1 MTLNTSMLNKV
12 SAKQISENF
21 AKSYP
26 DLLEGAVITKIE
38 ISGCQGSRRTDK
50 IDLSYDG
57 DDITDQKSVSKSE
70 VRWIDIKALRFK
82 STITSRISTLCS
94 RLCIRYSNMWILPV
108 SSMEEFLEGAQEIER
123 EFQAGIQNVVD
134 NYEMHIEAEK
144 NRSPRMSSL
153 IDQLKLTK
161 DDFIKSFRF
170 NIAHFIPFTPISV
183 EGDETQDYY
192 QEQLITDLAEE
203 AMKVYEKISKNNN
216 LRSSTIDRLKQM
228 QNKIIS
234 FMFIH
239 KEAAVLAEAIKHIMN
254 NLPKG
259 AISEPRDVAVL
270 QQWFYFMSDA
280 SMLKRIISG
289 EQKVTDWLESIT
301 RSFNQSS
308 QTEPNALQNTGIEAI
323 LDSTNVFQV
332 EPVVENDINN
342 STFSN
347 TDPVAEP
354 EKSVS
359 QQEDNVENGFDI
371 ELKGW

>member
-70 VRWIDIKALRFK
+70 VRWIDIKALSFK

-203 AMKVYEKISKNNN
+203 AMRVYEKISKNNN

-332 EPVVENDINN
+332 EPVVENDIKN

-347 TDPVAEP
+347 TAPVAEP

-359 QQEDNVENGFDI
+359 QQEDNAENGFDI

>member
-70 VRWIDIKALRFK
+70 VRWIDIKALSFK

-183 EGDETQDYY
+183 EGGETQDYY
-192 QEQLITDLAEE
+192 QEQLITDLTEE
-203 AMKVYEKISKNNN
+203 AMRVYEKISKNNN

-239 KEAAVLAEAIKHIMN
+239 KEAAVLAEAIKHIMS

-332 EPVVENDINN
+332 EPVVENDIKN

-347 TDPVAEP
+347 TAPVAEP

-359 QQEDNVENGFDI
+359 QQEDNAENGFDI

>member
-70 VRWIDIKALRFK
+70 VRWIDIKALSFK

-347 TDPVAEP
+347 TDPVSEP

>member
-70 VRWIDIKALRFK
+70 VRWIDIKALSFK

-354 EKSVS
+354 EKLVS

>member
-70 VRWIDIKALRFK
+70 VRWIDIKALSFK

-170 NIAHFIPFTPISV
+170 NIAHFIPFSPISV

-192 QEQLITDLAEE
+192 QEQLITDLADE

-254 NLPKG
+254 NLPRG

-342 STFSN
+342 NTFSSI
-347 TDPVAEP
+347 DPVAEP

-359 QQEDNVENGFDI
+359 QQEDNAENGFDI

>member
-57 DDITDQKSVSKSE
+57 DDITDKKSVSKSE
-70 VRWIDIKALRFK
+70 VRWIDIKALSFK

>member
-70 VRWIDIKALRFK
+70 VRWIDIKALSFK

-203 AMKVYEKISKNNN
+203 AMRVYEKISKNNN

-332 EPVVENDINN
+332 EPVVENDIKN

-347 TDPVAEP
+347 TDSVTEP

-359 QQEDNVENGFDI
+359 QQEDNAENGFDI

>member
-70 VRWIDIKALRFK
+70 VRWIDIKALSFK

-192 QEQLITDLAEE
+192 QEQLITDLADE

-347 TDPVAEP
+347 TDPVAET

-359 QQEDNVENGFDI
+359 QQEDNAENGFDI

>member
-70 VRWIDIKALRFK
+70 VRWIDIKALSFK

-342 STFSN
+342 STFSK

>member
-26 DLLEGAVITKIE
+26 DLLEAAVITKIE

-50 IDLSYDG
+50 IDLSYVG

-70 VRWIDIKALRFK
+70 VRWIDIKALSFK

-153 IDQLKLTK
+153 IDQLKFTK

>member
-70 VRWIDIKALRFK
+70 VRWIDIKALSFK

-203 AMKVYEKISKNNN
+203 AMRVYEKISKNNN

-323 LDSTNVFQV
+323 LDSINVFQV
-332 EPVVENDINN
+332 EPVVENDIKN

-347 TDPVAEP
+347 TAPVAEP

-359 QQEDNVENGFDI
+359 QQEDNAENGFDI